1 RMKITVLAYP
11 GCLGAEIFGFS
22 DSLLA
27 AERMA
32 AAFMGETKSLFDVPR
47 ACDAGRSTRPGGG
60 TRIRFHPPHRK
71 PDLLVVPGFDFQRIV
86 HVQARLRLLGAQAT
100 SISRMFRRGIPV
112 AAICGGAF
120 VLGEAGVLDGRRV
133 ATAWLF
139 AAELARLFPA
149 AVVE

>member
-1 RMKITVLAYP
+1 MAISPNDCPTDPWRMKITVLAYP

-32 AAFMGETKSLFDVPR
+32 AAFMGETKSLFDVR
-47 ACDAGRSTRPGGG
+47 VTGVAGRLTTLAGG
-60 TRIRFHPPHRK
+60 TRSRFHRPHRK

-100 SISRMFRRGIPV
+100 SISRMFRR
-112 AAICGGAF
+112 
-120 VLGEAGVLDGRRV
+120 
-133 ATAWLF
+133 
-139 AAELARLFPA
+139 
-149 AVVE
+149 